1 MCCNF
6 KYIENN
12 LVEFSVIIDS
22 KKNYNSR
29 PLMYNLKSAKGTNV
43 TDSQHHYNI
52 GPKKLLQQIGDLIIA

>member
-12 LVEFSVIIDS
+12 LVEFYKLFSVIIDS

-52 GPKKLLQQIGDLIIA
+52 GPKEVVTANW